1 MSDLTLTAA
10 SRQWSTRPAD
20 ERFTS
25 LTAMQSHMIDIRNRA
40 AGRVVSSRDIVA
52 TPSDDHRGLT
62 IAGKSGVQYAPS
74 NWAFGQLAQLAG
86 APAGYLRDL
95 PSELAADCVN
105 FGLNAARDI
114 ADIGILIERGE
125 GLGTLRAATGP
136 RYGRIWNS
144 DIVSGL
150 VDRCG
155 DGISGDWRVPGE
167 FKRDVVVTKANTTL
181 FAGDRD
187 MFVFLADE
195 KNRIEIPNRRNG
207 QPGSLARGFFVW
219 NSEVGSK
226 TFGISTFL
234 FDYVCSNRM
243 VWGAKDV
250 TTMLIRHTASAADRY
265 QEKIEPTLDAL
276 MIAANDYSETAA
288 KPLQDRILA
297 AQNAKI
303 SDKLDAFLATRFNRK
318 QATAMKAVH
327 MEEEGRPIES
337 LWDVTTAATAY
348 ARGINYQDD
357 RVAIETEAGKI
368 LDLVTVD

>member
-10 SRQWSTRPAD
+10 SRQWATRPAD

-25 LTAMQSHMIDIRNRA
+25 LTAMQSHMIDIRRRS
-40 AGRVVSSRDIVA
+40 AGRVISSREVTA
-52 TPSDDHRGLT
+52 VPSDDHKGIT
-62 IAGKSGVQYAPS
+62 IEGKSGVPYAPS

-95 PSELAADCVN
+95 PAEIAADCLN
-105 FGLNAARDI
+105 YGLQIGRDI
-114 ADIGILIERGE
+114 EDIGILIERGDE
-125 GLGTLRAATGP
+125 LGTLRAATGP
-136 RYGRIWNS
+136 RYGRIWNN

-155 DGISGDWRVPGE
+155 DGVTGDWKVPGE
-167 FKRDVVVTKANTTL
+167 FGHAVEVTKANTTL

-195 KNRIEIPNRRNG
+195 KNKIEIPNRRNG
-207 QPGSLARGFFVW
+207 QPGQLSRGFFVW

-234 FDYVCSNRM
+234 FDYVCCNRM
-243 VWGAKDV
+243 VWGARDV

-265 QEKIEPTLDAL
+265 NEKIEPTLDAL
-276 MIAANDYSETAA
+276 MIAANDYAESAA
-288 KPLQDRILA
+288 RPLQQRILA
-297 AQNAKI
+297 AQNAKVA
-303 SDKLDAFLATRFNRK
+303 DKLDDFLAKRFTKK
-318 QATAMKAVH
+318 QATAMKAIH
-327 MEEEGRPIES
+327 IEEEDRPIES
-337 LWDVTTAATAY
+337 LWDVATAATAF
-348 ARGINYQDD
+348 ARGITYQDD